1 MLGLDKNF
9 VKAMDHQGEGF
20 KHIGE
25 LFPYKTEANM
35 KQGIFLGA
43 DIRKALTDE
52 DFNIKLSPNELD
64 AWNDFALVVQNFLGK
79 TKQPSTKNI

>member
-20 KHIGE
+20 RHIGE
-25 LFPYKTEANM
+25 LFPNKTEANM

-52 DFNIKLSPNELD
+52 DFNI
-64 AWNDFALVVQNFLGK
+64 
-79 TKQPSTKNI
+79 